1 MPHRSAA
8 SGEPSGNYPFRTKL
22 EAAMILRGVVRIKL
36 DEGELEVQP
45 RTWYDEGGTRYLE
58 AKRRD
63 SGERMRV
70 KLDQI
75 RDVRAY

>member
-1 MPHRSAA
+1 MRLPSSASQQPA
-8 SGEPSGNYPFRTKL
+8 ANYPFRTKL
-22 EAAMILRGVVRIKL
+22 QAAMILRGVVRLRL
-36 DEGELEVQP
+36 DEGEVEVQP
-45 RTWYDEGGTRYLE
+45 RTWYREGGTQYLE

-75 RDVRAY
+75 RDVKAY